1 MESSRIKAAKERAEK
16 AKTAILSVAL
26 IAFFG
31 AIALERGAHA
41 ASSSNQTQPI
51 VTSNDSDDSD
61 DGFGFFDDGGVA
73 PSQGP
78 PSGSTGTS

>member
-1 MESSRIKAAKERAEK
+1 MRVETSRINAAKERAEK
-16 AKTAILSVAL
+16 AKTAILAVAL

-41 ASSSNQTQPI
+41 ATSSSNSQPA
-51 VTSNDSDDSD
+51 VTSVESD
-61 DGFGFFDDGGVA
+61 DGFGFFDEGGVA

>member
-16 AKTAILSVAL
+16 AKTAILAVAL

-41 ASSSNQTQPI
+41 AASSNQTQPI
-51 VTSNDSDDSD
+51 VTSDDSD